1 MATNWRV
8 LDNVPFL
15 LYLLAA
21 KSLLL
26 CLAFI
31 GAKRWQARR
40 LRLAAEAA
48 AAVGDSDKRR

>member
-48 AAVGDSDKRR
+48 AAVEDKRR